1 MPELLNKLE
10 TSEISE
16 EHPSENFS
24 GNTEVGT
31 QSDPLFQDRADAWPS
46 RRREISRK
54 NSLLVKLKESFDFS
68 LEGMDKT
75 LVLLLVFLVIF
86 GVVMVTSTASYGIIR
101 RGQESIFGYV
111 LKQISFALIGFI
123 VMFLMAAF
131 DYHRLNWRL
140 LLSVGPVVLLLNLL
154 PRLLGSQ
161 INGAYRW
168 LEIGPL
174 NFQPSE
180 LAKYYVVVMAACLMA
195 MPAKLNKQAMGKRYL
210 LLWGFI
216 ILFAAIIVIPQS
228 NLSTGAI
235 MVMASFLVILV
246 SAIPWKWNIIPAA
259 LGALSGGLLVIKT
272 GYRNDR
278 LLGFL
283 NPFSDPTGNT
293 LQVVQSLYALSMGG
307 LLGRGLGN
315 SRFKAF
321 WLPFAENDFIFAIIC
336 EELGLIGGLAVL
348 AALCF
353 LVLTG
358 LKIGRE
364 ARDSYGRLLAVGI
377 VAIIGIQALINMAV
391 VMGAFPVTGVPLPF
405 ISAGGTSLVVNL
417 AAMGILLNISK
428 QKR

>member
-1 MPELLNKLE
+1 MAEEKNILWREPNRKEPEG
-10 TSEISE
+10 
-16 EHPSENFS
+16 PAP
-24 GNTEVGT
+24 
-31 QSDPLFQDRADAWPS
+31 DPKEAAVQDRAEAWKQK
-46 RRREISRK
+46 RK
-54 NSLLVKLKESFDFS
+54 ELRPKTSLIAGIRDSFDFS
-68 LEGMDKT
+68 LEGIDRT

-86 GVVMVTSTASYGIIR
+86 GVVMVTSTASYSIIR
-101 RGQESIFGYV
+101 KGQESIFSYV
-111 LKQISFALIGFI
+111 ARQITFALLGFM
-123 VMFLMAAF
+123 VMLIMSSF
-131 DYHRLNWRL
+131 DYHRLNWRML
-140 LLSVGPVVLLLNLL
+140 LGLAPVVLTLNLL
-154 PRLLGSQ
+154 PRLMGSQ
-161 INGAYRW
+161 VNGAYRW

-174 NFQPSE
+174 TFQPSE
-180 LAKYYVVVMAACLMA
+180 IAKYYIVIVAASLMA
-195 MPAKLNKQAMGKRYL
+195 MPAMLDRKSMMKRYL

-216 ILFAAIIVIPQS
+216 GTFALVIVIPQS

-246 SAIPWKWNIIPAA
+246 SRIPLLWNIIPAF
-259 LGALSGGLLVIKT
+259 GGFLAGILLIIKT

-336 EELGLIGGLAVL
+336 EELGLIGGLAIL

-358 LKIGRE
+358 LKIGRQ
-364 ARDSYGRLLAVGI
+364 AKDSYGLLLAVGI
-377 VAIIGIQALINMAV
+377 VSIIGIQALINMAV